1 FDHELATMWKNHRDL
16 VKNQGM
22 TTTLTNLIENRLK
35 NITDRWRDIYNY
47 RINNYIRN
55 SYDNLDSINTNENG
69 QKPNNSGF
77 SSFLIIDA
85 IHQFSEK
92 QLQLLNRGPTYVPP
106 CQTSILSSCHSMDD
120 IVERKYAPLK
130 HQLNS
135 LFSKHHINI
144 ALSLEIQQKISDQFA
159 DSFSVPIPS
168 DLHQRA
174 LYEDRLILSI
184 RYYLKK
190 NNLILRRTA
199 DNMNTFYLGN
209 RQEFETRAYDYVSK
223 SDAYKVL
230 LKKDKGNGDQKWQ
243 TELNHM
249 VESMNL
255 LLESLKNHESLNVD
269 LYNGLL
275 VDASEITIFENE
287 ISLVPYITSQH
298 SATWRISKYL
308 NELLRPF
315 VDKILSTTTF
325 RDEPDFMYQL
335 YDHVFTKRELQ
346 STTLFCAIKI
356 TNYYTLGIHK
366 NMIDTVGY
374 FLEDHFVT
382 NKLEQVTIQNIKNLL
397 HIFLYNNVFYYK
409 DQIYTLT
416 KGSPNT

>member
-1 FDHELATMWKNHRDL
+1 
-16 VKNQGM
+16 
-22 TTTLTNLIENRLK
+22 
-35 NITDRWRDIYNY
+35 
-47 RINNYIRN
+47 
-55 SYDNLDSINTNENG
+55 
-69 QKPNNSGF
+69 
-77 SSFLIIDA
+77 
-85 IHQFSEK
+85 
-92 QLQLLNRGPTYVPP
+92 
-106 CQTSILSSCHSMDD
+106 
-120 IVERKYAPLK
+120 
-130 HQLNS
+130 
-135 LFSKHHINI
+135 
-144 ALSLEIQQKISDQFA
+144 
-159 DSFSVPIPS
+159 
-168 DLHQRA
+168 
-174 LYEDRLILSI
+174 
-184 RYYLKK
+184 
-190 NNLILRRTA
+190 A

-209 RQEFETRAYDYVSK
+209 RQEFETKAYDYVSK

-230 LKKDKGNGDQKWQ
+230 LNKDKGYGSQQWQ
-243 TELNHM
+243 TELNQM

-275 VDASEITIFENE
+275 VDASKVKLPYLYFLPDVSKENE

-356 TNYYTLGIHK
+356 TNYYTLDIHK
-366 NMIDTVGY
+366 NMIDTVSY
-374 FLEDHFVT
+374 FLEENLVT
-382 NKLEQVTIQNIKNLL
+382 NKLEQVRIQNIKNLL
-397 HIFLYNNVFYYK
+397 HIFLYNNVFYYQ

-416 KGSPNT
+416 KGSPNTMPLSDTLSNIYVFVWQKQILKQLQLNNEFFGRYKDQIFFTWNNGNEEQLGSFLQTIRDKSPNVQFQKLIGSCVPFLNAFVQNQNGDLFSRIHRHPLIQGYSLPYEVGHAKLVHSDWLRSALIRAVCYCSSVEDFNLERIYLELTCLTNGYSLRFVETHVQHFFNFFHLHPMRYSRDQI

>member
-1 FDHELATMWKNHRDL
+1 YRVFYNKPPDSFDSSGTLMPTLNHDDQRLFDKHEKAIQRRKLDLMTVKIAEAETTFYHSLKRFDHELATMWKNHRDL
-16 VKNQGM
+16 VENQEM

-35 NITDRWRDIYNY
+35 TITNRWRDIYNY

-55 SYDNLDSINTNENG
+55 SYDNLDSINTNKID
-69 QKPNNSGF
+69 QKSNNSGF
-77 SSFLIIDA
+77 SFFLIIDA

-135 LFSKHHINI
+135 LFSKHHINV
-144 ALSLEIQQKISDQFA
+144 ALPLEIQQKISDQFA

-168 DLHQRA
+168 SLHQRA

-184 RYYLKK
+184 RYSLNE

-209 RQEFETRAYDYVSK
+209 LQEFETKAYDYLSK

-230 LKKDKGNGDQKWQ
+230 LNKDTDNGGQQWQ
-243 TELNHM
+243 IELKQM

-255 LLESLKNHESLNVD
+255 LLESLKNHKAVNID
-269 LYNGLL
+269 LFNRLL
-275 VDASEITIFENE
+275 V
-287 ISLVPYITSQH
+287 
-298 SATWRISKYL
+298 
-308 NELLRPF
+308 
-315 VDKILSTTTF
+315 
-325 RDEPDFMYQL
+325 
-335 YDHVFTKRELQ
+335 
-346 STTLFCAIKI
+346 
-356 TNYYTLGIHK
+356 
-366 NMIDTVGY
+366 
-374 FLEDHFVT
+374 
-382 NKLEQVTIQNIKNLL
+382 
-397 HIFLYNNVFYYK
+397 
-409 DQIYTLT
+409 
-416 KGSPNT
+416 